1 MLQHSRLADNQKMAM
16 NCVSWI
22 RARKKKKKEKKAE
35 LENLFTRKS
44 KDYGHIFFF
53 F

>member
-1 MLQHSRLADNQKMAM
+1 MAM

-22 RARKKKKKEKKAE
+22 RARKKKKEKKAE

-53 F
+53 FLKENRY